1 MLSANPNP
9 LDRTQVTAKDI
20 NPNPILTRTL
30 GKKRGYFLK
39 YQLGKCFWENCLME
53 SKIAY
58 FNYLGQSWD
67 RYQMLLKVS
76 SQIWATLASK
86 TSLI

>member
-9 LDRTQVTAKDI
+9 LDRTQVTVKDV
-20 NPNPILTRTL
+20 NPNPILTCTL
-30 GKKRGYFLK
+30 GKKWILFKISIREI
-39 YQLGKCFWENCLME
+39 FWENCLME

-67 RYQMLLKVS
+67 RYQMLLGLAVKFE
-76 SQIWATLASK
+76 QLLASK

>member
-1 MLSANPNP
+1 
-9 LDRTQVTAKDI
+9 
-20 NPNPILTRTL
+20 
-30 GKKRGYFLK
+30 
-39 YQLGKCFWENCLME
+39 ME

-67 RYQMLLKVS
+67 RYQMLLGLAVKFD
-76 SQIWATLASK
+76 QLLASK